1 MRTFVWIG
9 QANMTKFDPP
19 DSATKL
25 SNSAQN
31 SPEFG
36 AEISEPVPIS
46 ALVRNVRDLLEHRFR
61 LVWVTGEVSNLTPA
75 RSGHWYFVLKDA
87 TAQVR
92 CVMFR
97 NRNLYLDWA
106 PKEGMQIEAR
116 ALVTL
121 YEARGEF
128 QLNVEFMRQ
137 AGRGSL
143 YEAFVI
149 LRDKLQAEGLF
160 DASQKRALP
169 AYPHTIGIVTSPHA
183 AALRDIIST
192 IRHRNPSIA
201 LIVYPTA
208 VQGERAAREIVS
220 AIGRAAARK
229 ECDVLIVARG
239 GGSIEDLWCFNDEAV
254 ARAIRACPI
263 PVIAGVGHE
272 TDFTIA
278 DFAADVRAPTPTGA
292 AALAS
297 SSSSELRA
305 RIRDITQRLTTRM
318 RRHIERHMQS
328 LDYHQRSLSRP
339 GRRIGEERVRVIQL
353 VARLRRSLRESTD
366 RDRRAL
372 TAMARTLAAL
382 LPDVSSARTLTRH
395 QFNRLHRAIEQTIS
409 AQRAT
414 VAQRAM
420 SLHHLDPMAVLARG
434 YSITRDAAGN
444 VITNA
449 KLVVS
454 GQAVEVTLASG
465 SIEARVFIVKP

>member
-1 MRTFVWIG
+1 
-9 QANMTKFDPP
+9 MTMFDPP
-19 DSATKL
+19 DSPAKL
-25 SNSAQN
+25 PNSAQK
-31 SPEFG
+31 PREFG
-36 AEISEPVPIS
+36 AEVTEPVPIS
-46 ALVRNVRDLLEHRFR
+46 ALVRDVRDLLEHRFR
-61 LVWVTGEVSNLTPA
+61 LVWVTGEISNLTPA

-106 PKEGMQIEAR
+106 PKEGMQVEAR

-143 YEAFVI
+143 YEAFVR
-149 LRDKLQAEGLF
+149 LRDKLQSEGLF
-160 DASQKRALP
+160 DASAKRVLP
-169 AYPHTIGIVTSPHA
+169 AYPRTIGIVTSPHA

-192 IRHRNPSIA
+192 IRHRNPSIEM
-201 LIVYPTA
+201 IVYPTA
-208 VQGERAAREIVS
+208 VQGERAAREIVG
-220 AIGRAAARK
+220 AIGRAAARN

-263 PVIAGVGHE
+263 PVIAGIGHE

-297 SSSSELRA
+297 PPRSELRA

-318 RRHIERHMQS
+318 RRQIERHMQT
-328 LDYHQRSLSRP
+328 LDYYQRSLSRP
-339 GRRIGEERVRVIQL
+339 GKRIGEDRVRLLQL
-353 VARLRRSLRESTD
+353 VTRLRRSLHESSD

-372 TAMARTLAAL
+372 GGMARTLAAL
-382 LPDVSSARTLTRH
+382 LPDVSSARTLTHH
-395 QFNRLHRAIEQTIS
+395 QLNRLRRAIDQTL
-409 AQRAT
+409 ATKRVTALQRAT
-414 VAQRAM
+414 A
-420 SLHHLDPMAVLARG
+420 LHHLDPLAVLARG
-434 YSITRDAAGN
+434 YSITRDTKGK

-449 KLVVS
+449 NLVAS
-454 GQAVEVTLASG
+454 GQSVDITLASG
-465 SIEARVFIVKP
+465 SIEARVLHTKP

>member
-1 MRTFVWIG
+1 
-9 QANMTKFDPP
+9 MTMFDAP
-19 DSATKL
+19 DSASKL

-31 SPEFG
+31 GSEFG
-36 AEISEPVPIS
+36 AEPGQPVPIS

-61 LVWVTGEVSNLTPA
+61 LVWVTGEISNLTPA

-87 TAQVR
+87 SAQVR

-106 PKEGMQIEAR
+106 PKEGMQVEAR

-128 QLNVEFMRQ
+128 QLNIEFMRQ

-143 YEAFVI
+143 YEAFVR
-149 LRDKLQAEGLF
+149 LRDKLQSEGLF
-160 DASQKRALP
+160 DAAAKRELP
-169 AYPHTIGIVTSPHA
+169 PYPRTIGVVTSPHA
-183 AALRDIIST
+183 AALRDIITT
-192 IRHRNPSIA
+192 IRQRNPSIA
-201 LIVYPTA
+201 IIVYPTL
-208 VQGERAAREIVS
+208 VQGERAAGEIVR

-239 GGSIEDLWCFNDEAV
+239 GGSIEDLWCFNDEAL

-263 PVIAGVGHE
+263 PVISGVGHE

-278 DFAADVRAPTPTGA
+278 DFAADLRAPTPTGA

-297 SSSSELRA
+297 PSQSELRN
-305 RIRDITQRLTTRM
+305 RLRDITQRLSM
-318 RRHIERHMQS
+318 RIRRRIERHMQA

-339 GRRIGEERVRVIQL
+339 GKRIGEERIRVMQL
-353 VARLRRSLRESTD
+353 ASRLRRSLRETSD

-372 TAMARTLAAL
+372 NGIARTLAAL
-382 LPDVSSARTLTRH
+382 LPDVSSARTMTGHHL
-395 QFNRLHRAIEQTIS
+395 NRLRRAIEQRI
-409 AQRAT
+409 AAKR
-414 VAQRAM
+414 VAALQLST

-444 VITNA
+444 VLTDT
-449 KLVVS
+449 KHVVS
-454 GQAVEVTLASG
+454 GQSIEITLASG
-465 SIEARVFIVKP
+465 AIDARVAGTKR